1 MKRLTFVLLS
11 FLVVASLLL
20 AACGATAEPTKAPEP
35 TEAPKAEATKAPE
48 PTEAPKEEE
57 AGEKVQVR
65 WFVGLGTGA
74 NPDQIPQEDEVVA
87 RFNETHDNI
96 ELVVEYVTNEQAPDQ
111 LKTQIAA
118 GNAPD
123 IIGPVGQSGVNE
135 FEGSFMDLTEYIES
149 TGYDLGVYDP
159 GSVDFYR
166 VADGMYGIPFAV
178 FPSFIYYNRDLFDE
192 AGLEYPPHQYGEPY
206 ADGDPWTVEK
216 LEEIAMLLTVDV
228 NGNDA
233 TMDGFDPDNI
243 AQFGY
248 VTQWN
253 NNDIRSQC
261 AALFGADTLVD
272 DDGNAVISDR
282 WRDCV
287 QWYYAGMHEKHF
299 MPDLTYDQSDL
310 LGAGN
315 PFDSGNVAM
324 AHSHLWY
331 ICCNNSVE
339 NWDIAAVPAWNDE
352 GDVTSK
358 LHADTFRIFDSTE
371 HPDEAFYVLAWLTN
385 EGSADLTQI
394 YGALPARLDQ
404 QDAFF
409 EGLDERFP
417 QGVDWQV
424 VVDSLP
430 YPDVPGHEWNMPNY
444 SQAVDRLQAFGTLYA
459 AEAGLDL
466 DAEIDQLIADLQ
478 VIFDQAE

>member
-1 MKRLTFVLLS
+1 
-11 FLVVASLLL
+11 
-20 AACGATAEPTKAPEP
+20 
-35 TEAPKAEATKAPE
+35 
-48 PTEAPKEEE
+48 
-57 AGEKVQVR
+57 
-65 WFVGLGTGA
+65 
-74 NPDQIPQEDEVVA
+74 
-87 RFNETHDNI
+87 
-96 ELVVEYVTNEQAPDQ
+96 
-111 LKTQIAA
+111 
-118 GNAPD
+118 
-123 IIGPVGQSGVNE
+123 
-135 FEGSFMDLTEYIES
+135 
-149 TGYDLGVYDP
+149 
-159 GSVDFYR
+159 
-166 VADGMYGIPFAV
+166 MYGIPFAV

-371 HPDEAFYVLAWLTN
+371 HPDEAFEVLAWLTN